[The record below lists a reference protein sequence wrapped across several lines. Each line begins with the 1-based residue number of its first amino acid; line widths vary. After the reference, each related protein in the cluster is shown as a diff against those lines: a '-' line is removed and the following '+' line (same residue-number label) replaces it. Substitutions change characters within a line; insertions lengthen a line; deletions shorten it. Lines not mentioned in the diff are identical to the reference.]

1 MTMQLLIL
9 LVLWRCLL
17 CYGESTITHATKVS
31 KRQLQ
36 YGGNF
41 PSPPSYQTH
50 GNQLANNLLQT
61 PQLLYDPGYNAQQP
75 HEVGAEADNTTDA
88 AELSTPNATQ
98 TQQQQQTPANL
109 GLAAQFEA
117 PQTFSHIYFPH
128 AFAPGA
134 QLALSRTAPHAFP
147 GETPAALAARNSG
160 RSYSTSSTYFVPM
173 SVLYHPNAEA
183 QLQQSIY
190 AQRLPQQMQAY
201 NPLPAPLPPPALYQ
215 QYAPQAALPPTQP
228 TATPTISAEST
239 QLTQQPAQQ
248 QTISQQQAAQQTS
261 LAYTPPA
268 LPPLPRMPHL
278 LPPSPLPA
286 SSPLPLNFQAP
297 FHPSQFLGY
306 MHERDARNSL
316 ASTTA
321 TVNARTPH
329 HTQANPAYPQQQ
341 VEKPIYE
348 HAASGT
354 KQQNYQAAVTQQAR
368 YGRYIYMAP
377 NSGYAL
383 FKAA

>member
-1 MTMQLLIL
+1 MTMQLMIL

-41 PSPPSYQTH
+41 PSPSYQTH

-61 PQLLYDPGYNAQQP
+61 PPLLYDPGYNAQQP
-75 HEVGAEADNTTDA
+75 HEVGAETDNTTDA

-98 TQQQQQTPANL
+98 TQQQQTPANL
-109 GLAAQFEA
+109 GLGARFEA

-128 AFAPGA
+128 AFATGA

-147 GETPAALAARNSG
+147 AETPAALAARNSG
-160 RSYSTSSTYFVPM
+160 RSYSTSSTYFVPL
-173 SVLYHPNAEA
+173 SVLYHPNAEV
-183 QLQQSIY
+183 QPQQSIY
-190 AQRLPQQMQAY
+190 AQRLPQQQQQIQAY
-201 NPLPAPLPPPALYQ
+201 NQLPAPLPPPALYQ

-228 TATPTISAEST
+228 TATPTITAEST
-239 QLTQQPAQQ
+239 QLTQQQQLPAQ
-248 QTISQQQAAQQTS
+248 QQTS

-278 LPPSPLPA
+278 LPPPPLPA

-306 MHERDARNSL
+306 MHERDAR
-316 ASTTA
+316 ASST
-321 TVNARTPH
+321 ARTLH
-329 HTQANPAYPQQQ
+329 HTQANPTYPQQQ

-348 HAASGT
+348 HSASGT